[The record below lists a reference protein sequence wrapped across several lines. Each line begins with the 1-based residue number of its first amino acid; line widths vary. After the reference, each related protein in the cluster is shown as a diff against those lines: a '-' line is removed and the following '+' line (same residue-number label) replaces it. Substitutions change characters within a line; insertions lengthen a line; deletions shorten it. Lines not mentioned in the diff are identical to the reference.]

1 MERKGKPKCTGIL
14 DHAEKRIKEKTFHMS
29 QPVTSRRGRGRK
41 RGKEEE
47 RKEKKT
53 TSYIRERKSKFQIY
67 LTPQQGFSRKGTN
80 K

>member
-1 MERKGKPKCTGIL
+1 MLKRELKRKLFTCHSRSHQDEDENEERKK
-14 DHAEKRIKEKTFHMS
+14 
-29 QPVTSRRGRGRK
+29 
-41 RGKEEE
+41 
-47 RKEKKT
+47 KEKKT